1 MMPSVTGST
10 DRKLLGEDNRFC
22 LGHAALEVQW
32 DIQETCQRKS
42 VNGSWRFGAVSN
54 L

>member
-1 MMPSVTGST
+1 MMSSVTGST

-22 LGHAALEVQW
+22 LGHAELEEQW

-42 VNGSWRFGAVSN
+42 VNGSLRFGAVSN
-54 L
+54 V